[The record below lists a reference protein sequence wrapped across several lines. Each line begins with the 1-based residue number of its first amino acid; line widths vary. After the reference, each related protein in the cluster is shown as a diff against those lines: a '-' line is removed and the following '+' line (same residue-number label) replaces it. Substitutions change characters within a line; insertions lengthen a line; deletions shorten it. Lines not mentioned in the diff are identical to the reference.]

1 MRLFLDSIDSNEIKK
16 YSSFRIID
24 GLTTNPS
31 LMAKAKGDFLSTVS
45 SICSLIEGD
54 VSIEV
59 VSNDFEMMK
68 TEGKKIL
75 DIAPNIVVK
84 LPITWDGIKACRYF
98 VDKGY
103 KVNMTLCFS
112 SSQAL
117 MVAKAGATY
126 VSPFVGRLNDIGQD
140 GIGLIE
146 DIRIIYDNY
155 QYKTQILAASIR
167 SVDHVVQVAL
177 CGADVVTVPA
187 NIMSELIK
195 HDLTDKG
202 LEQFNQDWSKSGM
215 KI

>member
-1 MRLFLDSIDSNEIKK
+1 
-16 YSSFRIID
+16 
-24 GLTTNPS
+24 
-31 LMAKAKGDFLSTVS
+31 
-45 SICSLIEGD
+45 
-54 VSIEV
+54 
-59 VSNDFEMMK
+59 
-68 TEGKKIL
+68 
-75 DIAPNIVVK
+75 
-84 LPITWDGIKACRYF
+84 
-98 VDKGY
+98 
-103 KVNMTLCFS
+103 MTLCFS

-155 QYKTQILAASIR
+155 RYKTQILAASIR
-167 SVDHVVQVAL
+167 SVDHFEQVAL

-202 LEQFNQDWSKSGM
+202 LRQFNQDWSKSGM